1 MSMKQI
7 SMTFLI
13 VACIILT
20 VTVAVHAKTV
30 TPPSKPEFS
39 AYEATFEKGD
49 SGIKKVVVLQ
59 DNKHNQEFIL
69 VPGYGMQFR
78 WQDRKSIGE

>member
-1 MSMKQI
+1 MKK
-7 SMTFLI
+7 S
-13 VACIILT
+13 VILT
-20 VTVAVHAKTV
+20 LAITASMIITGVVAVQAQTV

-59 DNKHNQEFIL
+59 DNKRHQEFIL
-69 VPGYGMQFR
+69 VPGYGTTFR
-78 WQDRKSIGE
+78 WQDTREVGE

>member
-1 MSMKQI
+1 MKR
-7 SMTFLI
+7 S
-13 VACIILT
+13 IILT
-20 VTVAVHAKTV
+20 LAIAASMIIAGVVAVQAKTM

-49 SGIKKVVVLQ
+49 SGIKKVIVLQ
-59 DNKHNQEFIL
+59 DNKRHQEFIL

-78 WQDRKSIGE
+78 WQGSRDIGE

>member
-1 MSMKQI
+1 MSIKQV
-7 SMTFLI
+7 STVFLI
-13 VACIILT
+13 VVCIILA
-20 VTVAVHAKTV
+20 VTVAVHAKTM

-59 DNKHNQEFIL
+59 DNKHDQEFVL
-69 VPGYGMQFR
+69 VPGYGTQFR
-78 WQDRKSIGE
+78 WQDSRKIEE

>member
-1 MSMKQI
+1 MSMKQV
-7 SMTFLI
+7 STVFLI

-20 VTVAVHAKTV
+20 VTVAVRAKTV

-49 SGIKKVVVLQ
+49 SGIKKVIVLQ
-59 DNKHNQEFIL
+59 DNKRHQEFIL
-69 VPGYGMQFR
+69 VPGVGMAFR
-78 WQDRKSIGE
+78 WQDARTVGE

>member
-1 MSMKQI
+1 MSMKQV
-7 SMTFLI
+7 STVFLI

-20 VTVAVHAKTV
+20 VTVAVRAKTV
-30 TPPSKPEFS
+30 TPPNKPEFS

-49 SGIKKVVVLQ
+49 SSIKKVVVLQ

-78 WQDRKSIGE
+78 WQDNREIEK

>member
-1 MSMKQI
+1 MGMKQV
-7 SMTFLI
+7 STVFLI
-13 VACIILT
+13 AACIILT

-49 SGIKKVVVLQ
+49 SGIKKVIILQ

-69 VPGYGMQFR
+69 VPGFGMAFR
-78 WQDRKSIGE
+78 WQDARTVGE